1 MKNVAILA
9 LDNTLASTVTGPLDI
24 LGQAGVLWNQ
34 IAGVDPE
41 PFFNVRIVSVDGKP
55 VRCHNNVILDVQES
69 IHDVQNT
76 GLIIIS
82 SEDLNILDEMSK
94 KVTPWL
100 VDRFERGA
108 SIASICTGAF
118 LLAETGLLDHKR
130 ATTHWGYADLFR
142 KRYPKVKLHLES
154 LVTDEGNLFCS
165 GGAHS
170 YLDLSLYLVEKY
182 CGYEVAVQCAKSL
195 LLDMGRTS
203 QTPYA
208 IFEFQ
213 KNHQDRDILKAQDW
227 IEQHFSQEIIL
238 EELADLCSMSIR
250 NFKRRFKK
258 ATGDTPLG
266 YVQRFRIEAAKRLL
280 QKSRQGI
287 EEIAYEAGYNDA
299 GFFREIFKRYT
310 GISPASYRRKY
321 QEA

>member
-1 MKNVAILA
+1 MKDVAILA
-9 LDNTLASTVTGPLDI
+9 LDNTLSSTVTGPLDI

-34 IAGVDPE
+34 IAGMQPD

-55 VRCHNNVILDVQES
+55 VRCHNNVILDVQDS
-69 IHDVQNT
+69 IHDVQNG

-82 SEDLNILDEMSK
+82 SEDLNVLDDMSK

-100 VDRFERGA
+100 IDRYEQGA

-182 CGYEVAVQCAKSL
+182 CGYEVAVQCARSL

-213 KNHQDRDILKAQDW
+213 KNHQDREILKAQLW
-227 IEQHFSQEIIL
+227 IEEHFSQEIVL

-280 QKSRQGI
+280 RKSRQGI
-287 EEIAYEAGYNDA
+287 EEIGYETGYNDT

-310 GISPASYRRKY
+310 GISPAAYRRKY
-321 QEA
+321 QG